1 MGERHVTSLCRAPMS
16 PPVSLHLLARLPSGP
31 SYFAH
36 RCLLG
41 RETPHG
47 DPMTGW
53 FCLRGIPLLTFFPHP
68 TRVSRGCGS
77 VGRAS
82 PCQGEGRGFES
93 RHPLGRLAQRE
104 RASLTRKRSLV
115 RSQYRPPELNVRPSP
130 ERPLRAYFV
139 SRATGVVVGLPWW
152 CASPGSRVPAVPSG
166 RHLPGFRPDSGRIRD
181 AAPQWP
187 GPTAYLDHDLAA
199 TAGNGVSQR
208 ALPSGEELVPAA
220 RNGWS

>member
-1 MGERHVTSLCRAPMS
+1 MGERHVTSVP
-16 PPVSLHLLARLPSGP
+16 LASITCLD
-31 SYFAH
+31 H
-36 RCLLG
+36 RRLLG

-47 DPMTGW
+47 GSVPGW
-53 FCLRGIPLLTFFPHP
+53 FCLRRRPLLTFFPHP

-115 RSQYRPPELNVRPSP
+115 RSQYRPPDLMSYRPGARRSGPFRAPVIGVSVVLQAACRGALGVRMPGGMCHRNAAI
-130 ERPLRAYFV
+130 RPLGRG
-139 SRATGVVVGLPWW
+139 GVRLE
-152 CASPGSRVPAVPSG
+152 
-166 RHLPGFRPDSGRIRD
+166 SGRILD
-181 AAPQWP
+181 VAPQRS
-187 GPTAYLDHDLAA
+187 GSAA
-199 TAGNGVSQR
+199 CPDRDVLMKAGNGLSRR

-220 RNGWS
+220 RNGWI